1 MVSADL
7 TIMEITMSRF
17 LCYSAVSTLIF
28 LAVNVMWS
36 AARNNHSRST
46 QFVNGGVWQKQ
57 NILHIFI
64 LLNQS
69 WRPCF
74 IIISLWILISNFLSF
89 WIDDVCFSPG
99 AHGGLFKPQCWWLW
113 WECGKR
119 PKNNFCTA
127 CTVTVLCFGLWN
139 RLNLLISFNGV
150 SFVSLQHVMKFAEVT
165 QDVVIARPESV
176 R

>member
-74 IIISLWILISNFLSF
+74 IIISLWILISNLLSF

-119 PKNNFCTA
+119 PKTIF
-127 CTVTVLCFGLWN
+127 VQLVQSQFYVLDFG
-139 RLNLLISFNGV
+139 
-150 SFVSLQHVMKFAEVT
+150 T
-165 QDVVIARPESV
+165 D
-176 R
+176 